1 MNVSSVAPTVV
12 IKPPEV
18 PVFKAPDKTPD
29 VQNGAAA
36 DGTRTSKPTQ
46 VAPLPPGREHGSTGW
61 PDGPQACPGQGR
73 CRKFARNSRDRAATG
88 ERNPGMIAKLL
99 LQNSIFVVA
108 LGALLFASAGTL
120 DWPAA
125 WVFLVVSAIIGP
137 ACGLWLAKTDP
148 ALLAERLRPTFQADQ
163 PAADKKFMLAFAV
176 ATLIWLVA
184 IGLDR
189 RAQAS
194 DVPLVLHVLG
204 LAMYLLSTAVIVGVF
219 RENSFAA
226 PVVKVQA
233 ARHHRVIS
241 SGPYAFVRHPM
252 YSGVMLFFVGVPLLL
267 GSWWGVAIAP
277 VFAVLFAIR
286 ARIEE
291 RALVEG
297 LPDYADYAARVRY
310 RLVPGLW

>member
-1 MNVSSVAPTVV
+1 
-12 IKPPEV
+12 
-18 PVFKAPDKTPD
+18 
-29 VQNGAAA
+29 
-36 DGTRTSKPTQ
+36 
-46 VAPLPPGREHGSTGW
+46 
-61 PDGPQACPGQGR
+61 
-73 CRKFARNSRDRAATG
+73 
-88 ERNPGMIAKLL
+88 MIAKLL
-99 LQNSIFVVA
+99 LQNTIFVVG

-137 ACGLWLAKTDP
+137 ACGLWLARTDP
-148 ALLAERLRPTFQADQ
+148 ALLAERMRPTFQADQ
-163 PAADKKFMLAFAV
+163 PAADKKFMLTFIV
-176 ATLIWLVA
+176 VMLIWLVA
-184 IGLDR
+184 TGLDR

-194 DVPLVLHVLG
+194 DVPLVLQALG
-204 LAMYLLSTAVIVGVF
+204 LAMYLLSTVFIMWVF

-226 PVVKVQA
+226 PVVRVQA
-233 ARHHRVIS
+233 ERHHRVVT

-252 YSGVMLFFVGVPLLL
+252 YSGIMLCFFGVPLLL

>member
-1 MNVSSVAPTVV
+1 MV
-12 IKPPEV
+12 
-18 PVFKAPDKTPD
+18 
-29 VQNGAAA
+29 
-36 DGTRTSKPTQ
+36 
-46 VAPLPPGREHGSTGW
+46 
-61 PDGPQACPGQGR
+61 
-73 CRKFARNSRDRAATG
+73 
-88 ERNPGMIAKLL
+88 AKLL
-99 LQNSIFVVA
+99 LQNTFFVI
-108 LGALLFASAGTL
+108 LFGILLFGSAGSFN
-120 DWPAA
+120 WPAA
-125 WVFLVVSAIIGP
+125 WVILFVNATLGP

-176 ATLIWLVA
+176 ATLIWLIA

-189 RAQAS
+189 RAHGS
-194 DVPLVLHVLG
+194 DVPVALQAAG
-204 LAMYLLSTAVIVGVF
+204 LAMYLLSTAFIMWVF

-233 ARHHRVIS
+233 ERHHRVIS

-252 YSGVMLFFVGVPLLL
+252 YSGIMLFFVGVPLLL

-291 RALVEG
+291 RALVDG

-310 RLVPGLW
+310 RLVPGVW

>member
-1 MNVSSVAPTVV
+1 
-12 IKPPEV
+12 
-18 PVFKAPDKTPD
+18 
-29 VQNGAAA
+29 
-36 DGTRTSKPTQ
+36 
-46 VAPLPPGREHGSTGW
+46 
-61 PDGPQACPGQGR
+61 
-73 CRKFARNSRDRAATG
+73 
-88 ERNPGMIAKLL
+88 MIAKLL
-99 LQNSIFVVA
+99 LQNTIFVVA

-120 DWPAA
+120 HWPAA
-125 WVFLVVSAIIGP
+125 WVFLVVSAILGP

-163 PAADKKFMLAFAV
+163 PAADKKFMLTFV
-176 ATLIWLVA
+176 LVTLIWLVA

-194 DVPLVLHVLG
+194 DVPLVLQALG
-204 LAMYLLSTAVIVGVF
+204 LAMYLLSTAIIMWVF

-233 ARHHRVIS
+233 ERHHRVVS

-252 YSGVMLFFVGVPLLL
+252 YSGIMLFFVGVPLLL

-297 LPDYADYAARVRY
+297 LPDYADYAERVRY